1 MERSGAQIVTFIVS
15 IVLARILM
23 PEDYGIIS
31 LVVVFTSILQVFVD
45 SGLGTA
51 LIQKKDADDLDF
63 SSVFYFNFVVCIIL
77 YIVMFIVA
85 PYISLFYGDA
95 MLTPIIRVM
104 SLTIVISG
112 LKGIQQAYVS
122 KNMLFKRFFFSTIG
136 GTIFSAILGISLA
149 YLGYGVWALVIQ
161 QLSNNAIDTFILWL
175 TVKWRPK
182 KMFSWS
188 RLLSLLTF
196 GWKLLVSS
204 LLDTCYNNIRN
215 LIIGKMYSAADLA
228 YYNQGDKFPYVIVSN
243 INTSIDSVL
252 LPTLSEV
259 QDNRIAVKNMTRRA
273 IKTSTYIMAPLM
285 MGLAFCAEPVVRVIL
300 TDKWLPCVPFLRIFC
315 VTYMFWPIHTA
326 NLNAIKAMGRSDYFL
341 RLEIIKKIMGTVIL
355 LSTMWFGVKAMA
367 YSLLLSGILSQAI
380 NAYPNKK
387 LLGYGYLDQMR
398 DCTLGIILAVFM
410 GICVYFI
417 GYIPIPTIASLMIQ
431 VLSGLTCSVIGT
443 VVYSVRIA
451 MNGEAELLNDP
462 AALQAAVT
470 DYIMQFIIYA
480 VVVAQIL
487 TLIGAAVWYG
497 ILVKRKNVN
506 RPIKEC
512 VNVRTVLM
520 CILAGIGLQL
530 VIDFLLNIAALAFP
544 NAMEAY
550 SQLVKTVGIG
560 ETTWISLLAT
570 VILAPISEELLFRG
584 LTLRF
589 LRSAGV
595 KFAAANVIQAL
606 FFGILHMN
614 LVQGIYAF
622 AVGLVL
628 GYVAGK
634 CRTVFLPILLHLC
647 FNIAG
652 TVLAALLSGN
662 MGWLMQG
669 ILTVAGVLMLTGA
682 FLLVQKEM
690 KNL

>member
-1 MERSGAQIVTFIVS
+1 MEKQKGKAGYY
-15 IVLARILM
+15 VL
-23 PEDYGIIS
+23 S
-31 LVVVFTSILQVFVD
+31 VVPL
-45 SGLGTA
+45 
-51 LIQKKDADDLDF
+51 
-63 SSVFYFNFVVCIIL
+63 
-77 YIVMFIVA
+77 
-85 PYISLFYGDA
+85 
-95 MLTPIIRVM
+95 
-104 SLTIVISG
+104 
-112 LKGIQQAYVS
+112 
-122 KNMLFKRFFFSTIG
+122 
-136 GTIFSAILGISLA
+136 LA
-149 YLGYGVWALVIQ
+149 
-161 QLSNNAIDTFILWL
+161 T
-175 TVKWRPK
+175 
-182 KMFSWS
+182 
-188 RLLSLLTF
+188 
-196 GWKLLVSS
+196 
-204 LLDTCYNNIRN
+204 
-215 LIIGKMYSAADLA
+215 
-228 YYNQGDKFPYVIVSN
+228 
-243 INTSIDSVL
+243 
-252 LPTLSEV
+252 
-259 QDNRIAVKNMTRRA
+259 
-273 IKTSTYIMAPLM
+273 
-285 MGLAFCAEPVVRVIL
+285 
-300 TDKWLPCVPFLRIFC
+300 
-315 VTYMFWPIHTA
+315 
-326 NLNAIKAMGRSDYFL
+326 
-341 RLEIIKKIMGTVIL
+341 
-355 LSTMWFGVKAMA
+355 
-367 YSLLLSGILSQAI
+367 
-380 NAYPNKK
+380 
-387 LLGYGYLDQMR
+387 
-398 DCTLGIILAVFM
+398 
-410 GICVYFI
+410 
-417 GYIPIPTIASLMIQ
+417 LMIQ

-506 RPIKEC
+506 RSIKEC

-550 SQLVKTVGIG
+550 SQLVETVGIG
-560 ETTWISLLAT
+560 ETTWIS
-570 VILAPISEELLFRG
+570 
-584 LTLRF
+584 
-589 LRSAGV
+589 
-595 KFAAANVIQAL
+595 L

-662 MGWLMQG
+662 TGWLMQG
-669 ILTVAGVLMLTGA
+669 ILMVAGALMLTGA

>member
-1 MERSGAQIVTFIVS
+1 MEKQKGKAGYY
-15 IVLARILM
+15 VL
-23 PEDYGIIS
+23 S
-31 LVVVFTSILQVFVD
+31 VVPL
-45 SGLGTA
+45 
-51 LIQKKDADDLDF
+51 
-63 SSVFYFNFVVCIIL
+63 
-77 YIVMFIVA
+77 
-85 PYISLFYGDA
+85 
-95 MLTPIIRVM
+95 
-104 SLTIVISG
+104 
-112 LKGIQQAYVS
+112 
-122 KNMLFKRFFFSTIG
+122 
-136 GTIFSAILGISLA
+136 LA
-149 YLGYGVWALVIQ
+149 
-161 QLSNNAIDTFILWL
+161 T
-175 TVKWRPK
+175 
-182 KMFSWS
+182 
-188 RLLSLLTF
+188 
-196 GWKLLVSS
+196 
-204 LLDTCYNNIRN
+204 
-215 LIIGKMYSAADLA
+215 
-228 YYNQGDKFPYVIVSN
+228 
-243 INTSIDSVL
+243 
-252 LPTLSEV
+252 
-259 QDNRIAVKNMTRRA
+259 
-273 IKTSTYIMAPLM
+273 
-285 MGLAFCAEPVVRVIL
+285 
-300 TDKWLPCVPFLRIFC
+300 
-315 VTYMFWPIHTA
+315 
-326 NLNAIKAMGRSDYFL
+326 
-341 RLEIIKKIMGTVIL
+341 
-355 LSTMWFGVKAMA
+355 
-367 YSLLLSGILSQAI
+367 
-380 NAYPNKK
+380 
-387 LLGYGYLDQMR
+387 
-398 DCTLGIILAVFM
+398 
-410 GICVYFI
+410 
-417 GYIPIPTIASLMIQ
+417 LMIQ
-431 VLSGLTCSVIGT
+431 VLSGLTCSIIGT

-595 KFAAANVIQAL
+595 KFATANVIQAL

-682 FLLVQKEM
+682 FLLLQKER
-690 KNL
+690 KVSGEAEAVSQTDDPLHTGL